1 VLNQDACGCTGKQ
14 KEITGYSLM
23 LNRVQTVFKL
33 KYINKKDASLAETDS
48 PKENILYFIASIT
61 KLK

>member
-1 VLNQDACGCTGKQ
+1 
-14 KEITGYSLM
+14 M